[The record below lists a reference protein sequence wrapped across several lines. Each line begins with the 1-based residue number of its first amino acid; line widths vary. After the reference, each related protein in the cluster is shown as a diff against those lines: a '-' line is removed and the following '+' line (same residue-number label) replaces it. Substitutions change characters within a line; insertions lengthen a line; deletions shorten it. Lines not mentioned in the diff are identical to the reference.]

1 MEHSNAAE
9 EFATWLRARLDERGY
24 DLRPRGGGQ
33 SRFATDAGIGH
44 GTVSRLLR
52 GQAAPETRVLQL
64 IAEALRVPLA
74 EVLIAAGV
82 ITHDQLAAVQ
92 TRPPRPAPL
101 TPEEAA
107 DELGIRDPQSRA
119 LFVSMTETLRTTR
132 TKRSDGNDAAEN

>member
-1 MEHSNAAE
+1 MEHNKDAPEAFAE
-9 EFATWLRARLDERGY
+9 WLRARLDERGY

-64 IAEALRVPLA
+64 IADALRVPLA
-74 EVLIAAGV
+74 EVLVAAGV
-82 ITHDQLAAVQ
+82 ITHEQLAAVQ

-101 TPEEAA
+101 TPEGAA
-107 DELGIRDPQSRA
+107 DELGIHDPQSRA
-119 LFVSMTETLRTTR
+119 LFVSMTQTLRTVR
-132 TKRSDGNDAAEN
+132 TKRDGNDAAEN